1 MLLELRRLLA
11 AYDATDFTQRQGAL
25 VTVVRVAGSAYRRPG
40 ARLFMTDDGRWT
52 GAISGGCLE
61 GDALRKARQAILARQ
76 PRLVTYDTMD
86 DESSAKL
93 GIGLGCNGVIDV
105 LIEPLDPARPDNP
118 LALLRGCLGL
128 KQPVAVATVFA
139 TPQPE
144 RLPLGARLMLNAS
157 GQSFDF
163 EPNNWLKQLA
173 ASPAE
178 AALQAGKSA
187 VLDLAWPTNDGLSCQ
202 VFVEVLLPPPQLF
215 IFGGGP
221 DVVPLVA
228 QAKGLG
234 WQVTVTDDC
243 LAHLS
248 PKRFAEAD
256 ELVAV
261 PRQEA
266 ASLVRARL
274 QIGAGGRTAA
284 LLMSHS
290 YNYDLAVLRQLLP
303 TPLHYLGVMGPRNRG
318 EKMLAELARQGETY
332 TEAQLARLHYP
343 VGLDLGAETPEEIAL
358 AIVAELLASFNDR
371 DGAFL
376 KHRASPIHERA

>member
-1 MLLELRRLLA
+1 MLLELQRLLA
-11 AYDATDFTQRQGAL
+11 TYDATDFTQRQGAL

-105 LIEPLDPARPDNP
+105 LIEPLDPARPDNA
-118 LALLRGCLGL
+118 LALLRGFLGL
-128 KQPVAVATVFA
+128 QQPGAIATVVATN
-139 TPQPE
+139 QPE
-144 RLPLGARLMLNAS
+144 PLPLGARLVVGAP
-157 GQSFDF
+157 QQFIDF
-163 EPNNWLKQLA
+163 EINNWLKRLA
-173 ASPAE
+173 TGPAE
-178 AALQAGKSA
+178 AALQAGKST
-187 VLDLAWPTNDGLSCQ
+187 VLDLAWPPAQLSCR

-248 PKRFAEAD
+248 PKRFAQAD

-274 QIGAGGRTAA
+274 QAGPGGRTAA

-318 EKMLAELARQGETY
+318 DKMLAELAQQGETY

-358 AIVAELLASFNDR
+358 ALVAELLASFNGR

-376 KHRASPIHERA
+376 KHRTSPIHERE